1 MGLNSIHEMTLLSI
15 LMGTDYL
22 KRLPQCGPAFWRKL
36 FKDLHL
42 TIHLFENQRT
52 SIISYALRMKT
63 FNLFSSSNLYSIMI
77 KAMQQ
82 LLTAP
87 QLQIKLNNIPDDLKD
102 NYLASF
108 KKVLNLVLEFN
119 EGDEVTLMTN
129 EQMDAR
135 IHKETVAKYENRVR
149 TEIVKDSHKAKNEFR
164 GKGALKFSGHFP
176 NIQSIA
182 PKYTIDGLGNY

>member
-1 MGLNSIHEMTLLSI
+1 M
-15 LMGTDYL
+15 
-22 KRLPQCGPAFWRKL
+22 
-36 FKDLHL
+36 
-42 TIHLFENQRT
+42 
-52 SIISYALRMKT
+52 IISKD
-63 FNLFSSSNLYSIMI
+63 F
-77 KAMQQ
+77 K
-82 LLTAP
+82 
-87 QLQIKLNNIPDDLKD
+87 DLKD

-135 IHKETVAKYENRVR
+135 IHKETVAKYRNRVR
-149 TEIVKDSHKAKNEFR
+149 TEIMKDSHKAKNEFR
-164 GKGALKFSGHFP
+164 GKGALKFSGHFS

>member
-36 FKDLHL
+36 FKEIDFSIKPNNQKGYSLKFKSYSSYCENLHGV
-42 TIHLFENQRT
+42 FVR
-52 SIISYALRMKT
+52 
-63 FNLFSSSNLYSIMI
+63 
-77 KAMQQ
+77 AMQMLFRNHQ
-82 LLTAP
+82 VES
-87 QLQIKLNNIPDDLKD
+87 KLMNISKDFKDLKD